1 MLFQELQQYL
11 LTYSLFIPRLLG
23 CFTTLPI
30 LSKKLLGGTLLRNG
44 ILFSLIFFL
53 IPTIDT
59 QLIINISGNEYIL
72 LIIKEILLGFF
83 FGFIAAIPF
92 WMMQSIGFMID
103 NQRGTTMASI
113 VNPLFDEQTSPMGL
127 FFSQAFTTL
136 FFISGNFLFLVQTL
150 YHSFSVWPIY
160 HFLPGFNQQLFIFF
174 IQQFKLML
182 DNFLLLAAPLVIA
195 MFIVEWGLALISRFA
210 PSLNVFILSMPLKG
224 AISSLLLVSYFS
236 VLIFNAEMIQ
246 NQINKSFKILI
257 QMMS

>member
-11 LTYSLFIPRLLG
+11 LTYSLLIPRLLG

-44 ILFSLIFFL
+44 VIFSLIFFL
-53 IPTIDT
+53 IPTIDP
-59 QLIINISGNEYIL
+59 QLISNISSNQYIL
-72 LIIKEILLGFF
+72 LIIKETLLGF

-113 VNPLFDEQTSPMGL
+113 INPLFDEQTSPMGL
-127 FFSQAFTTL
+127 FFSQAFTAL
-136 FFISGNFLFLVQTL
+136 FFISGNFLLLVTTL
-150 YHSFSVWPIY
+150 YHSFSIWPVY
-160 HFLPGFNQQLFIFF
+160 HFLPGFNQQLCVFF

-224 AISSLLLVSYFS
+224 PFRVYC
-236 VLIFNAEMIQ
+236 
-246 NQINKSFKILI
+246 
-257 QMMS
+257 

>member
-11 LTYSLFIPRLLG
+11 LAYSLFIPRLLG

-44 ILFSLIFFL
+44 IIFSLIFFL
-53 IPTIDT
+53 IPTIDP

-72 LIIKEILLGFF
+72 LIIKETLLGFF

-136 FFISGNFLFLVQTL
+136 FLISGNFLLLIQTL
-150 YHSFSVWPIY
+150 YYSFSLWPID
-160 HFLPGFNQQLFIFF
+160 HFLPGFNEQLLAFF
-174 IQQFKLML
+174 IQLFKLML
-182 DNFLLLAAPLVIA
+182 DNFLILAAPLVIA

-224 AISSLLLVSYFS
+224 AISSLLLVTYFS
-236 VLIFNAEMIQ
+236 ILISHAEIIQ
-246 NQINKSFKILI
+246 SQINKSYKKLI
-257 QMMS
+257 QILS